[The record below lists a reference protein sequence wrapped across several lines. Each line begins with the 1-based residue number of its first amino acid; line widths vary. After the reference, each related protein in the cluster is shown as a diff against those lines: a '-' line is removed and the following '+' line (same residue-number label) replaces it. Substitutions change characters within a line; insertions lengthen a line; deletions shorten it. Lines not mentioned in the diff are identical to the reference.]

1 MTLWK
6 SIIIVLLFSFL
17 VIGLDEFFHWRR
29 RQRKQRAQGA
39 QKKPS

>member
-29 RQRKQRAQGA
+29 RQRKQQAQGA
-39 QKKPS
+39 PKKPS